1 MIALTRPKP
10 RPRSCGHD
18 NNNKIKAEAEARVA
32 RSTLQLAQLWQRD
45 CVSSAILRGWVNLR
59 LNFRLQGYVP
69 Q

>member
-45 CVSSAILRGWVNLR
+45 CVSSAILRK
-59 LNFRLQGYVP
+59 
-69 Q
+69 